1 MRHIFVFV
9 KSSKIWEKWG
19 AKNQGLFLE
28 IYIQADWTPLGN
40 EMIVQLVKQQQLL
53 LTVIALFF
61 RVLNTV
67 FCGKLDRFDAI
78 MWQDLCSF
86 DNIRFQ
92 IEVIGTYI
100 PLEHK
105 QHKYVPR

>member
-1 MRHIFVFV
+1 MSHIFVFV
-9 KSSKIWEKWG
+9 NSSKIWKIG
-19 AKNQGLFLE
+19 ALKIKDCFWRF
-28 IYIQADWTPLGN
+28 IQVDWTPLGN

-53 LTVIALFF
+53 LTVIALSF

-86 DNIRFQ
+86 DSIRFQ
-92 IEVIGTYI
+92 IEVI
-100 PLEHK
+100 
-105 QHKYVPR
+105 